1 METIGMMSAVKVL
14 GNFGIVGLVIL
25 IWWVDSRRYAELLET
40 YRGDVTRILERMK
53 KDTDKHW
60 MMYEKNVSLVK
71 DYSVI
76 ADSQQ
81 EVIILNTQAMTKLVE
96 RLDRQERDNER

>member
-1 METIGMMSAVKVL
+1 MEAIGVVSAIKIL
-14 GNFGIVGLVIL
+14 GNFGVIGLVIF
-25 IWWVDSRRYAELLET
+25 IWWYDSRRYSQLLET

-71 DYSVI
+71 DYALI
-76 ADSQQ
+76 ADNQQ
-81 EVIILNTQAMTKLVE
+81 EILILNTQAMTKLVD
-96 RLDRQERDNER
+96 RLDR